1 MAEDN
6 PFGSEAESSQVPSSV
21 NLSEVDVNP
30 NQRLS
35 SVLLNEFNYL
45 PWSRAVSLAL
55 GGRSKLG
62 FINGSIEAPDAS
74 SSTYES
80 WLSKD
85 QLVMSWLLNS
95 MERKLA
101 EIFSYSESSSKLW
114 ETVKEMYSSQNNAA
128 RVFQLKKD
136 ISNLQQEGKPFVQLL
151 GSMKSMWNELETYR
165 PHTTDASTLLKRAEE
180 DKIFQLLSSLD
191 SEYEDLRSHILMN
204 TELPSFTSV
213 CSTIQREEVRRKVM
227 NIGTKANVSE
237 ARAYLTN
244 ERKYRGKHP
253 NLKCQHCNYPGH
265 VKETCWILHPELKP
279 NFMKENKGS
288 QRLNRTT
295 HRANHASV
303 SIFNG
308 SDTLKN
314 FTANPTALINEFASY
329 LQSKNGGAGSNHT
342 TSIEDGNSSAL
353 LGKFAGF
360 LADTEHIPQQDRQG
374 VMNAFKTAL
383 NVNMLHD
390 FWVVDSGATDH
401 MTNHVSKFHK
411 FEKLSK
417 PSQVSIANG
426 EGADVLGKGKINL
439 MSDKIESVALYV
451 PSFPFQLLSVGKITN
466 NLNCLAIFSP
476 HNVIF
481 QDCVTK
487 KTIGEGFFLDGLY
500 YISKSSPRVFQAK
513 STSLQDNQL
522 WHQRLAHP
530 SQPILS
536 TLLPNLGKDSISC
549 ETCHMSKATR
559 LPFSSSLSRASKMF
573 ELVHSDVWGPTS
585 ESFDGFKYFVIFV
598 DDFSRATWLYL
609 LKSKNEVME
618 VFKDFHNLVTNHFS
632 SQIQTLRS
640 DNGTEYM
647 SHVMTQYLSNHGI
660 MHQTS
665 CVGTPQQNGIAERKN
680 RDLLEK
686 TRALMLQMNVP
697 KRFWS
702 QGVMAAAY
710 LINRLPSRVLGFKS
724 PIEVM
729 KGRKV
734 DISHLRVFGCICFVH
749 VQPHHRDKLD
759 PRAVKCI
766 FLGYSSTQKGYKCY
780 NPQLRKMIVS
790 KDVRFHETNPF
801 YSKLL
806 ETTIQGECVLDL
818 FPLPRI
824 ELNIPYA
831 STNKSLSVP
840 FTESNNEATQPDET
854 LHEDGDNQ
862 GELQDVSEDLNEC
875 ETTLAAPR
883 RNPMRDRQPPTRF
896 QDFVTYKPKHP
907 ISHCVSYQR
916 VTPSHAAF
924 LNNISSYSEPQNFH
938 EANNHAVWK
947 EAMQEE
953 LKALDQHQTWS
964 ITKLPK
970 GKRAVGCKW
979 IYKIKFNSDG
989 SIERHKA
996 RLVARG
1002 FTQTFEVDYKET
1014 FAPVAKMNSVR
1025 VLLSVAVNKG
1035 WSMYQM
1041 DVKNA
1046 FLHGDLE
1053 EEVYMKLPPG
1063 HPQNNEPDLV
1073 CKLHKSIYGLKQSPR
1088 AWYAKL
1094 SSVLQSIG
1102 FKRSNADS
1110 SLFVRTGA
1118 VGKLVVLIYVDD
1130 LIITGDNAEE
1140 ISKLKQSLQQ
1150 RFAIKDLGVLKYFL
1164 GIEMATSHKGLFLN
1178 QRKYVIDLLKEANMS
1193 NAKPAITPLDSKL
1206 KLSLEG
1212 TPLTNISYYQRL
1224 VGKLI
1229 YLTITRPDIT
1239 YSVSIASQFMQS
1251 PTVEHLNLVKRI
1263 LRYLKGSVG
1272 RGIIMKKNENTQIMG
1287 YCDADWAGNAIDR
1300 KSTTGYCTFVGG
1312 NLVTWKSKK
1321 QTVIARSSAEAEY
1334 RAMAS
1339 TACELIWLKGLLC
1352 DLGVFTTHPMSLFCD
1367 NQAAMHIA
1375 SNPVFHERTKHIEVD
1390 CHYVREQVQSQVI
1403 QTHYTRSFDQL
1414 ADIFTKPLASHQFQ
1428 RLLSKLGSINLLDPA

>member
-1 MAEDN
+1 MAEEN
-6 PFGSEAESSQVPSSV
+6 PSGSEAESSQVISSLNV
-21 NLSEVDVNP
+21 SEMDVNP

-62 FINGSIEAPDAS
+62 FINGSIEVPDAS
-74 SSTYES
+74 SSTYET
-80 WLSKD
+80 WLCKD

-101 EIFSYSESSSKLW
+101 EIFSYSESSFKLW
-114 ETVKEMYSSQNNAA
+114 ETVKEMYGSQNNAA

-151 GSMKSMWNELETYR
+151 GSMKSMWNELESYR
-165 PHTTDASTLLKRAEE
+165 PHTTEAYVILKRAEE

-191 SEYEDLRSHILMN
+191 AEYEDLRSHILMN

-213 CSTIQREEVRRKVM
+213 CATIQREEVRRKVM
-227 NIGTKANVSE
+227 NIGTKTNVSE

-244 ERKYRGKHP
+244 ERKYKGKNPH
-253 NLKCQHCNYPGH
+253 LKCEHCNYTGH

-279 NFMKENKGS
+279 DFMKDNKGF
-288 QRLNRTT
+288 QKLNRAT
-295 HRANHASV
+295 HRANHASA
-303 SIFNG
+303 STSNR
-308 SDTLKN
+308 SDTLKS
-314 FTANPTALINEFASY
+314 FTANPAALINEFAAY
-329 LQSKNGGAGSNHT
+329 LRSKKGGTESDQT
-342 TSIEDGNSSAL
+342 VSFEDGNSTAL

-360 LADTEHIPQQDRQG
+360 LANTEHIPQEDMQG
-374 VMNAFKTAL
+374 IMNSFKTAL

-401 MTNHVSKFHK
+401 MTNQVSKFHK

-417 PSQVSIANG
+417 PSQVSTANG
-426 EGADVLGKGKINL
+426 ESAKVLGKGKINL
-439 MSDKIESVALYV
+439 MSNKIESVALYV

-466 NLNCLAIFSP
+466 TLNCLAIFSS

-487 KTIGEGFFLDGLY
+487 KTIGEGFYLDGLY
-500 YISKSSPRVFQAK
+500 YISKSSSRGFQAK
-513 STSLQDNQL
+513 SNSSQNNQL

-536 TLLPNLGKDSISC
+536 SLFPNLGKVLIPC
-549 ETCHMSKATR
+549 ETCHLSKDTR
-559 LPFSSSLSRASKMF
+559 LPFNSSLSRASKLF
-573 ELVHSDVWGPTS
+573 ELVHSDVWGPTC
-585 ESFDGFKYFVIFV
+585 ESFDGYKYYVIFV
-598 DDFSRATWLYL
+598 DDFSRTTWLYL
-609 LKSKNEVME
+609 LKSKSEVME
-618 VFKDFHNLVTNHFS
+618 VFKDFNNLVKNHFS

-647 SHVMTQYLSNHGI
+647 SHIMTQYLSNHGI

-665 CVGTPQQNGIAERKN
+665 CVGTPQQNGVAERKN
-680 RDLLEK
+680 RDILEK

-702 QGVMAAAY
+702 QGVMAAVY
-710 LINRLPSRVLGFKS
+710 IINRLPSRVLDFKS
-724 PIEVM
+724 PLEVM
-729 KGRKV
+729 KGRKI
-734 DISHLRVFGCICFVH
+734 DLSHLRVFGCVCFTH

-759 PRAVKCI
+759 PRALKCI

-780 NPQLRKMIVS
+780 DPQLRKMIVS

-801 YSKLL
+801 FSKSL
-806 ETTIQGECVLDL
+806 ETTSQGECIFDV

-824 ELNIPYA
+824 GLNNA
-831 STNKSLSVP
+831 STRRG
-840 FTESNNEATQPDET
+840 SNNDEPQAPPTEGNNEGIHPDDSM
-854 LHEDGDNQ
+854 LDDDDDNQ
-862 GELQDVSEDLNEC
+862 DNLQSVVENLNEC
-875 ETTLAAPR
+875 ETTVPAPR
-883 RNPMRDRQPPTRF
+883 RNPMRNRQPPTRF
-896 QDFVTYKPKHP
+896 QDFVTYNPKHS
-907 ISHCVSYQR
+907 ISNYVSYQKL
-916 VTPSHAAF
+916 TPSHAAF
-924 LNNISSYSEPQNFH
+924 LSTISSHNEPQNFH
-938 EANNHAVWK
+938 EANNQDVWK
-947 EAMQEE
+947 EAMREE
-953 LKALDQHQTWS
+953 LKALDLHKTWS

-970 GKRAVGCKW
+970 GKKAVGCKW

-1014 FAPVAKMNSVR
+1014 FAPVAKMNSIR

-1063 HPQNNEPDLV
+1063 HPQSHEPDLV

-1094 SSVLQSIG
+1094 SSVLNSVG
-1102 FKRSNADS
+1102 FTRSNADS

-1178 QRKYVIDLLKEANMS
+1178 QRKYILDLLKDAKMS
-1193 NAKPAITPLDSKL
+1193 DAKPANTPLDSKL
-1206 KLSLEG
+1206 KLDLGG
-1212 TPLTNISYYQRL
+1212 TRLSDISHYQRL

-1239 YSVSIASQFMQS
+1239 YSVSIASQFMHA
-1251 PTVEHLNLVKRI
+1251 PTIDHLNLVKKI

-1339 TACELIWLKGLLC
+1339 IA
-1352 DLGVFTTHPMSLFCD
+1352 S
-1367 NQAAMHIA
+1367 MHIA

-1403 QTHYTRSFDQL
+1403 QTHYTRSSDQL

-1428 RLLSKLGSINLLDPA
+1428 RLLSKLGSINLMDPA